1 MEFLSGYLE
10 FLCGPGASFSRK
22 FGIKRRPAFGDRM
35 IGTAGVRFIDIL
47 ELVWILVA
55 MSKIVNF
62 SLRQGAGSGS

>member
-10 FLCGPGASFSRK
+10 FLCKPGASFSRK

-47 ELVWILVA
+47 NTITIRNNLFLLLE
-55 MSKIVNF
+55 N
-62 SLRQGAGSGS
+62 SLWP